1 MKLVIING
9 NGGNDHDVAA
19 HRADCQ
25 DVAKAT
31 RGHDFFTEE
40 HESKRAAWLDYNAD
54 FLAEGAWPIHF
65 HACTRGLPAG
75 GSYNTETDEGN

>member
-9 NGGNDHDVAA
+9 NGGNDADVAV

-25 DVAKAT
+25 DVKKAT

-40 HESKRAAWLDYNAD
+40 HESKRAAWLDYNSD
-54 FLAEGAWPIHF
+54 FLAVPGQAWAMYFLP
-65 HACTRGLPAG
+65 CTKGLPDG
-75 GSYNTETDEGN
+75 GEYNL

>member
-9 NGGNDHDVAA
+9 NGGNDADVAV

-31 RGHDFFTEE
+31 KGHDFFTEE
-40 HESKRAAWLDYNAD
+40 HDSKRAAWLDYNSD
-54 FLAEGAWPIHF
+54 FLQEDGTGGWPMYF
-65 HACTRGLPAG
+65 LPCTKGLEDG
-75 GSYNTETDEGN
+75 GEYNL